1 MNILNFLADAA
12 DKSVIHDAGESA
24 FKTFKG
30 IVNTIFPIFIGVILV
45 IALFYGVQ
53 LGIKYAKAEEE
64 EDKKKAKQSLINVI
78 VGCLIAIVFVA
89 IIEIILSQDFV
100 GTLFKDVAPDATSKT
115 KS

>member
-1 MNILNFLADAA
+1 MNILNLLATDSVASVTGEAA
-12 DKSVIHDAGESA
+12 TAA

-64 EDKKKAKQSLINVI
+64 EEKKKAKGSLINVI

-89 IIEIILSQDFV
+89 VIEIVLTRDFV
-100 GTLFKDVAPDATSKT
+100 GSLFGTVAPEASPAA
-115 KS
+115 